1 MVSRSSTVKVA
12 KAPKAPLPLLQRDE
26 YGALLLHVHL
36 QPTQVADVRTL
47 LQKATAQE
55 PGIPGAYI
63 SRSKSEFECLNH
75 DVYDVLLVRGK
86 VRGLVVQARWFWKH
100 LRKTRS
106 RMRKSYFLVTAVR
119 NKVTVR
125 ELENAT
131 CAKRAKNTTKL
142 GQLAGHYLGTTIVR
156 CPAPLSTI
164 WTAFKVLA
172 KTADGRLVSAFDGSE
187 YKLGIWR
194 SEAARAD
201 HGGGY
206 YCYPDKTVALEAT
219 ERGATFHESV
229 SDGKSLVLCEVE
241 IAGRQVE
248 YDSGKVAASRLRV
261 IQELQSVVLTACE

>member
-1 MVSRSSTVKVA
+1 MVSRSSTAKVA
-12 KAPKAPLPLLQRDE
+12 MAQLPLLQRDQ

-36 QPTQVADVRTL
+36 QPTQVADVRTM
-47 LQKATAQE
+47 LQKAAAQK

-75 DVYDVLLVRGK
+75 DVYDVVVVRGK

-106 RMRKSYFLVTAVR
+106 RMTKSYFLVTAVR

-142 GQLAGHYLGTTIVR
+142 GQLAGHYLGTTVVR

-172 KTADGRLVSAFDGSE
+172 KTADGRLVSAFDDSE

-194 SEAARAD
+194 SEAARPD

-206 YCYPDKTVALEAT
+206 YCYPDQVMALEAT
-219 ERGATFHESV
+219 ERADTFHESV
-229 SDGKSLVLCEVE
+229 SDGKSLVLCRVE

-261 IQELQSVVLTACE
+261 IRELQSVVLTACE